1 MVITNFRGVCSE
13 RVLFQEGASGSTQD
27 KGAPQNDWFGFTV
40 RGRAIALIDIKGG
53 KAAMQITSTQ
63 AEENCLQAVD
73 ELMAKR
79 QRLQDVFAAQNSS
92 AEKAQA
98 QMEEERKKF
107 LAIDR

>member
-1 MVITNFRGVCSE
+1 
-13 RVLFQEGASGSTQD
+13 
-27 KGAPQNDWFGFTV
+27 
-40 RGRAIALIDIKGG
+40 
-53 KAAMQITSTQ
+53 MQITSTQ